1 MFLFNCTCRSDRFKP
16 IVVDPGTYLARRSQ
30 IFQATEKRA
39 TPDAFK
45 LFTGKYILRCVQHI
59 PAYDFFYFF
68 FILNAFHVAQV
79 HRGSH

>member
-39 TPDAFK
+39 TPDAFE
-45 LFTGKYILRCVQHI
+45 LFTGKYVFICFNRVCVFS
-59 PAYDFFYFF
+59 FFVS
-68 FILNAFHVAQV
+68 AH
-79 HRGSH
+79 